1 MHFGD
6 LKLLLVF
13 LHVVLSFHIQFILE
27 MIEDQNRCYLFAERI
42 YMFESERYLE
52 VEILQESQ
60 PNARD

>member
-6 LKLLLVF
+6 LKLLLVS
-13 LHVVLSFHIQFILE
+13 LHVVLSFHIQLILE
-27 MIEDQNRCYLFAERI
+27 MIEDQNQCHLFAERI